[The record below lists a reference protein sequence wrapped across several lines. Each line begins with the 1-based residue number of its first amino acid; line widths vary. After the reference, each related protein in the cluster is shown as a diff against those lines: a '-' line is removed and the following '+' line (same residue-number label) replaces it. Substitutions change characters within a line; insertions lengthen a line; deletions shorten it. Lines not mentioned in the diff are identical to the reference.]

1 MHNSFICNS
10 AATRILTEL
19 ADAREDRCDD
29 SWMALCLD
37 TLVHVANAEG
47 GMIVNAHG
55 ESIDVGVPAGS
66 VDRVRQA
73 SQSTDSSDVDDIGL
87 VVTCDLVEMADS
99 EATLVLY
106 CGHYDAVD
114 VLDLDALCVTMSPLL
129 WMAACNP
136 FSAKENVA

>member
-1 MHNSFICNS
+1 MHSSFICNS

-19 ADAREDRCDD
+19 ADARSDRCDS

-47 GMIVNAHG
+47 GMIVNARG
-55 ESIDVGVPAGS
+55 ESIGVGVPAECI
-66 VDRVRQA
+66 DRVLEA
-73 SQSTDSSDVDDIGL
+73 SKSADSANADDVGL
-87 VVTCDLVEMADS
+87 VVTCDLIDAPDS

-106 CGHYDAVD
+106 CGESDAVD